1 MIYYSFNEEIMRA
14 GQKAINIE
22 ERFCKYHIIKVLTH
36 SYQME
41 LVLQLAILQ
50 SITRE
55 WTYITQEQYSRLT
68 ELICL
73 IFFAIVGKPA
83 YILKLATKWM
93 FNSQMF

>member
-55 WTYITQEQYSRLT
+55 
-68 ELICL
+68 
-73 IFFAIVGKPA
+73 
-83 YILKLATKWM
+83 
-93 FNSQMF
+93 

>member
-1 MIYYSFNEEIMRA
+1 MRA
-14 GQKAINIE
+14 GQKTINK
-22 ERFCKYHIIKVLTH
+22 ERFCKYHITKVLTH

-55 WTYITQEQYSRLT
+55 LMYITQEQYSLT

-73 IFFAIVGKPA
+73 IFFAMVGKPA
-83 YILKLATKWM
+83 FLSQLAAK
-93 FNSQMF
+93 